1 MRLAEEKQPGIWN
14 SALEN
19 CLETLRQ
26 LLEPLEFPEKVETLN
41 KIRRM
46 LSQCSPFDDPVDL
59 VEWVPA
65 NQVHANDYNPNR
77 VPPFEME
84 LLHTSIRL
92 DDFTQPIVSYHL
104 GTEHYEITDV
114 FHRNMVGRYPD
125 IAKKHYGY
133 LPLTIID
140 KPLDERMAST
150 IRHNRAR
157 GTHQIRSMSE
167 IVLSLTEMGWSESQ
181 ISEKLGMELD
191 EIIRLK
197 QITCLK
203 TAFQNHEFS
212 KSWTEFVRKHYEE

>member
-1 MRLAEEKQPGIWN
+1 MAEEKQSEIWD
-14 SALEN
+14 STVEGCLKALQELIES
-19 CLETLRQ
+19 LELSK
-26 LLEPLEFPEKVETLN
+26 KVEVLN

-65 NQVHANDYNPNR
+65 HQVHANDYNPNR

-84 LLHTSIRL
+84 LLYTSIRL
-92 DDFTQPIVSYHL
+92 DNFTQPIVSYRID
-104 GTEHYEITDV
+104 TQHYEITDG
-114 FHRNMVGRYPD
+114 FHRNQVGRYPD
-125 IAKKHYGY
+125 IAKRHYGY

-140 KPLDERMAST
+140 KPLAERIGST

-157 GTHQIRSMSE
+157 GTHQIKSMSE
-167 IVLSLTEMGWSESQ
+167 IVLSLAEMGWSDSQ
-181 ISEKLGMELD
+181 ISKKLGMELD

-197 QITCLK
+197 QVTGLK

-212 KSWTEFVRKHYEE
+212 KSWREFVHKHYE